1 MRASPETSRGTAE
14 ALPEPEFS
22 RPFAVDKLGQ
32 QAAVVDVE
40 AKPAERQALAR
51 RFDLQTLDALS
62 ADLRLERACG
72 GGLVRVT
79 GRLQARGAQTCVVTL
94 DPVPFTLDQEV
105 GLVFAPASDVAD
117 QGEVVVE
124 AEGEDAPEPFV
135 DGAIDLGEAM
145 AQTLA
150 VALDPYPRAP
160 GASLER
166 SEFGPHGQNGTGE
179 AEAATQESPFA
190 ALRRLRG
197 DVGAEEG

>member
-1 MRASPETSRGTAE
+1 M
-14 ALPEPEFS
+14 LPEPEFS
-22 RPFAVDKLGQ
+22 RPFAVDKLGP
-32 QAAVVDVE
+32 QAAVVE
-40 AKPAERQALAR
+40 LGAKPAERQALAR
-51 RFDLQTLDALS
+51 RFDLQALDALG
-62 ADLRLERACG
+62 AELRLERAGG

-79 GRLQARGAQTCVVTL
+79 GRLRARGAQTCVVTL
-94 DPVPFTLDQEV
+94 EPVPFALDQAV

-124 AEGEDAPEPFV
+124 AEGEDAPEPIV
-135 DGAIDLGEAM
+135 DGTIDLGEAM

-166 SEFGPHGQNGTGE
+166 SEFGPDGENGTGE
-179 AEAATQESPFA
+179 AEAATQEAPFA

-197 DVGAEEG
+197 DAGAEKG